1 MKLFQHTS
9 GMVIAFGFD
18 MLGRVRNGS
27 MIGWSDRDGK
37 SWDALPSNEAGS
49 AAFAST
55 IVDGIDPEF
64 VFEANGT
71 VLAYQPGL
79 CIEMKMIGPPFTWSI
94 SFLRPNFKTPAVA

>member
-37 SWDALPSNEAGS
+37 SWDALVSNEAGL
-49 AAFAST
+49 AVFKST
-55 IVDGIDPEF
+55 TVQGINPEF
-64 VFEANGT
+64 VFESNGT

-79 CIEMKMIGPPFTWSI
+79 CIEMKMIGPPLIWSI
-94 SFLRPNFKTPAVA
+94 HFLRPASAVA